1 MLEKV
6 RALNVIQKLALVAAF
21 FTVFAKP
28 LFYSKNLYTD
38 EETMIWLATIATF
51 ILIAVLF
58 GDKKAD

>member
-6 RALNVIQKLALVAAF
+6 RAFNVIQKLALVAAF

-28 LFYSKNLYTD
+28 LFDFENLYSNQD
-38 EETMIWLATIATF
+38 TMIWLATIATF